1 MSRAKV
7 TITLKSAARIS
18 SSAILPLQSLGIP
31 IAMLRSDI
39 KAVFLDA
46 GNTLFTEH
54 TSRPEIYQR
63 TVVSHGVA
71 AIDLG
76 EVAAAMQHAFA
87 DLPDSVNGNFRY
99 SSGWFQEFNRRVLL
113 ECGVV
118 EEQLESG
125 HLALRKHFEDPASY
139 YLFEEV
145 REVLELLAEQGMQVG
160 IISNWSDHLP
170 ELLEGLGL
178 AELVSFIITSAD
190 LKTEKPGRAI
200 FERALFRAGVGAS
213 ETLHAGDHFERDVE
227 GALNAGLRA
236 VWVNRSQENGMDH
249 EGVPV
254 VADLRGLMKLLEA
267 QPNPVCS

>member
-1 MSRAKV
+1 M
-7 TITLKSAARIS
+7 IS
-18 SSAILPLQSLGIP
+18 SSAILPLQSPGIP

-54 TSRPEIYQR
+54 TSRPEIYQAA
-63 TVVSHGVA
+63 VQNHGVP

-87 DLPDSVNGNFRY
+87 DLPSTVDGNFRY
-99 SSGWFQEFNRRVLL
+99 SSAWFQTFNHRVLA
-113 ECGVV
+113 ECGVA
-118 EEQLESG
+118 EEQLEKG

-145 REVLELLAEQGMQVG
+145 REVLELLAENGMQVG
-160 IISNWSDHLP
+160 IVSNWSDHLP
-170 ELLEGLGL
+170 TLLEGLGL
-178 AELVSFIITSAD
+178 ADLVSFIVCSAD
-190 LKTEKPGRAI
+190 LKAEKPGRAI
-200 FERALFRAGVGAS
+200 FERALFRAGVAAS
-213 ETLHAGDHFERDVE
+213 ETVHAGDHFERDVE

-236 VWVNRSQENGMDH
+236 VWVDRSQENGTDH

-254 VADLRGLMKLLEA
+254 VADLRGLIQLLQA
-267 QPNPVCS
+267 QPNPVSN